1 MLKKYSKVILL
12 VDFLC
17 WSISFFLAVFLTNEF
32 PASFGIMVKPISILN
47 WIVDVVICMAVFG
60 IMKVYSVMWIHAGF
74 KDMWRIVGSGFIS
87 SVALTLLNGLLES
100 REIMGVRHTL
110 LYIIIGIMLCMIIR
124 VGIKSIY
131 AMYIASK
138 NQNDKK
144 EKKRLLVV
152 GAGSAAEVCLQE
164 LLTLGT
170 YEIVG
175 LVDDD
180 ESKINRIIYGVSVL
194 GTRNDIVRICK
205 EKNVDD
211 ILISIPTL
219 EGEERTKI
227 VSICES
233 TECNVRILPSIN
245 NIFKTKSL
253 VNNAKEVEIEDLLC
267 RDKIDLDK
275 SKIEDYINGRVVMVT
290 GGGGSIGSEICRQ
303 VAQYNPEKIIIL
315 DNYENNAYD
324 IMLELKSR
332 YPEMTVEVVIVTVRD
347 KKAMD
352 DAFDKARPSVV
363 FHAAAHKHVPLMEDT
378 PKEAVKNNVFGTLIT
393 AQAAIKYGVNRFVLI
408 STDKAVNPTNIMGA
422 TKRLCEMLVQTLNNK
437 ERTSFVAVRFGNVLG
452 SNGSVIPIFK
462 RQIRNGGPVTLTHKD
477 ITRFF
482 MTIPEAASLVLQA
495 SVYAQNGEIFVLD
508 MGKPVRIY
516 DLAVNLI
523 QLMGKVPG
531 KDIEIAITGL
541 RPGEKLYEE
550 LLMAEEGM
558 TNTEH
563 EKIYIAKPIDVDK
576 EILYNKLLNL
586 MEIIDTLTDDEVK
599 KCIADLVPTYTIKD
613 LKN

>member
-1 MLKKYSKVILL
+1 MLKKKFKVTLL
-12 VDFLC
+12 VDFIC
-17 WSISFFLAVFLTNEF
+17 WSISYFLAVFLTNEF
-32 PASFGIMVKPISILN
+32 PASLIIMTRPISILN
-47 WIVDVVICMAVFG
+47 WIVDVVICMLAFG
-60 IMKVYSVMWIHAGF
+60 TLKVYRVLWVHASN
-74 KDMWRIVGSGFIS
+74 KDMWRIVGGGLIS
-87 SVALTLLNGLLES
+87 AVVLTVLNGILES
-100 REIMGVRHTL
+100 REFMGVRHTIL
-110 LYIIIGIMLCMIIR
+110 FIIIGVMLCMIARI
-124 VGIKSIY
+124 GIKSGY
-131 AMYIASK
+131 AMLTANRNK
-138 NQNDKK
+138 A
-144 EKKRLLVV
+144 EKKVKSRLLIV
-152 GAGSAAEVCLQE
+152 GAGSAAEICLQE
-164 LLTLGT
+164 LLALGT

-180 ESKINRIIYGVSVL
+180 ETKRNSMIYGFSVL
-194 GTRNDIVRICK
+194 GTRDDIVRICE
-205 EKNVDD
+205 EKSVDD
-211 ILISIPTL
+211 ILIAIPTID
-219 EGEERTKI
+219 GEDRTKI
-227 VSICES
+227 ISICES
-233 TECNVRILPSIN
+233 TECKVRILPSIN
-245 NIFKTKSL
+245 NVFASKSL

-275 SKIEDYINGRVVMVT
+275 TKIEDYINGRVVMVT

-324 IMLELKSR
+324 IMLELKSK
-332 YPEMTVEVVIVTVRD
+332 YPGMPVEVVIATVRD

-352 DAFDKARPSVV
+352 SAFDKFRPSVV

-393 AQAAIKYGVNRFVLI
+393 AQVAIKYGVRRFVLI

-462 RQIRNGGPVTLTHKD
+462 RQIKNGGPVTLTHKD

-531 KDIEIAITGL
+531 KDVEIAITGL

-576 EILYNKLLNL
+576 DILYNKLLNL
-586 MEIIDTLTDDEVK
+586 MDIIDTLTDDEVK
-599 KCIADLVPTYTIKD
+599 QRVADLVPTYTIKD
-613 LKN
+613 MNK

>member
-1 MLKKYSKVILL
+1 MLKKKFKVTML
-12 VDFLC
+12 VDFIC
-17 WSISFFLAVFLTNEF
+17 WSISYFLAVFLTNEF
-32 PASFGIMVKPISILN
+32 PASFLIMTKPISILT
-47 WIVDVVICMAVFG
+47 WIVDVVICILVFVVL
-60 IMKVYSVMWIHAGF
+60 KVYRVMWVHAGF
-74 KDMWRIVGSGFIS
+74 RDMWRVVSGGMIS
-87 SVALTLLNGLLES
+87 SVILIILNGILTA
-100 REIMGVRHTL
+100 REFMGIRHTAL
-110 LYIIIGIMLCMIIR
+110 FIIIGVMLCMIAR
-124 VGIKSIY
+124 VGIKSGY
-131 AMYIASK
+131 AMWNASRNK
-138 NQNDKK
+138 VEKK
-144 EKKRLLVV
+144 LKKRLLIV
-152 GAGSAAEVCLQE
+152 GAGSAAEICLQE
-164 LLTLGT
+164 LLTFGT
-170 YEIVG
+170 YEIIG

-180 ESKINRIIYGVSVL
+180 EDKRNKMIHGFSVL
-194 GTRNDIVRICK
+194 GTRDDIVRICE

-211 ILISIPTL
+211 ILIAIPTIG
-219 EGEERTKI
+219 GEERTKI
-227 VSICES
+227 ISICES
-233 TECNVRILPSIN
+233 TECKVRILPSIN
-245 NIFKTKSL
+245 NVFTAKSL
-253 VNNAKEVEIEDLLC
+253 IDNAKEVEIEDLLC
-267 RDKIDLDK
+267 REKIDLDK
-275 SKIEDYINGRVVMVT
+275 TRIEDYLNGRVVMVT

-303 VAQYNPEKIIIL
+303 VAQYNPEKIVIL

-324 IMLELKSR
+324 IMLELKSK
-332 YPEMTVEVVIVTVRD
+332 YPGMPVEVVIATVRD

-352 DAFDKARPSVV
+352 NAFDKFRPSVV

-393 AQAAIKYGVNRFVLI
+393 AQVAIKYGVRRFVLI

-462 RQIRNGGPVTLTHKD
+462 RQIKNGGPVTLTHKD

-576 EILYNKLLNL
+576 EILYNKLINL
-586 MEIIDTLTDDEVK
+586 MDIIDTLTDDEVK
-599 KCIADLVPTYTIKD
+599 QRVAELVPTYIIKD
-613 LKN
+613 VNK

>member
-1 MLKKYSKVILL
+1 M
-12 VDFLC
+12 
-17 WSISFFLAVFLTNEF
+17 
-32 PASFGIMVKPISILN
+32 
-47 WIVDVVICMAVFG
+47 
-60 IMKVYSVMWIHAGF
+60 
-74 KDMWRIVGSGFIS
+74 
-87 SVALTLLNGLLES
+87 
-100 REIMGVRHTL
+100 
-110 LYIIIGIMLCMIIR
+110 
-124 VGIKSIY
+124 
-131 AMYIASK
+131 
-138 NQNDKK
+138 
-144 EKKRLLVV
+144 
-152 GAGSAAEVCLQE
+152 
-164 LLTLGT
+164 
-170 YEIVG
+170 
-175 LVDDD
+175 
-180 ESKINRIIYGVSVL
+180 
-194 GTRNDIVRICK
+194 
-205 EKNVDD
+205 
-211 ILISIPTL
+211 
-219 EGEERTKI
+219 
-227 VSICES
+227 
-233 TECNVRILPSIN
+233 
-245 NIFKTKSL
+245 
-253 VNNAKEVEIEDLLC
+253 C

-275 SKIEDYINGRVVMVT
+275 TKIEDYINGRVVMVT

-303 VAQYNPEKIIIL
+303 VAQYNPKKIVIL

-324 IMLELKSR
+324 IMLELKSKH
-332 YPEMTVEVVIVTVRD
+332 PDMAVEVIIATVRD

-352 DAFDKARPSVV
+352 NAFDKVRPSVV

-378 PKEAVKNNVFGTLIT
+378 PKEAVKNNVFGTLTT
-393 AQAAIKYGVNRFVLI
+393 AQVAIKYGVRRFVLI

-462 RQIRNGGPVTLTHKD
+462 RQIKNGGPVTLTHKD

-531 KDIEIAITGL
+531 KDIEIEVTGL

-576 EILYNKLLNL
+576 DVLYNKLLNL
-586 MEIIDTLTDDEVK
+586 MDIIDTLTDDEVK
-599 KCIADLVPTYTIKD
+599 QRVADLVPTYTIKD
-613 LKN
+613 MNK

>member
-1 MLKKYSKVILL
+1 MLKKKFKVTML
-12 VDFLC
+12 VDFIC
-17 WSISFFLAVFLTNEF
+17 WSISYFLAVFLTNEF
-32 PASFGIMVKPISILN
+32 PASFLIMTKPISILT
-47 WIVDVVICMAVFG
+47 WIVDVVICILVFVVL
-60 IMKVYSVMWIHAGF
+60 KVYRVMWVHAGF
-74 KDMWRIVGSGFIS
+74 RDMWRVVSGGMIS
-87 SVALTLLNGLLES
+87 SVILIILNGILTA
-100 REIMGVRHTL
+100 REFMGIRHTAL
-110 LYIIIGIMLCMIIR
+110 FIIIGVMLCMIAR
-124 VGIKSIY
+124 VGIKSGY
-131 AMYIASK
+131 AMWNASRNK
-138 NQNDKK
+138 VEKK
-144 EKKRLLVV
+144 LKKRLLIV
-152 GAGSAAEVCLQE
+152 GAGSAAEICLQE
-164 LLTLGT
+164 LLTFGT
-170 YEIVG
+170 YEIIG

-180 ESKINRIIYGVSVL
+180 EDKRNKMIHGFSVL
-194 GTRNDIVRICK
+194 GTRDDIVRICE

-211 ILISIPTL
+211 ILIAIPTIG
-219 EGEERTKI
+219 GEERTKI
-227 VSICES
+227 ISICES
-233 TECNVRILPSIN
+233 TECKVRILPSIN
-245 NIFKTKSL
+245 NVFTAKSL
-253 VNNAKEVEIEDLLC
+253 IDNAKEVEIEDLLC
-267 RDKIDLDK
+267 REKIDLDK
-275 SKIEDYINGRVVMVT
+275 TRIEDYLNGRVVMVT

-303 VAQYNPEKIIIL
+303 VAQYNPEKIVIL

-324 IMLELKSR
+324 IMLELKSK
-332 YPEMTVEVVIVTVRD
+332 YPGMPVEVVIATVRD

-352 DAFDKARPSVV
+352 NAFDKFRPSVV
-363 FHAAAHKHVPLMEDT
+363 FHAEAHKHVPLMEDT

-393 AQAAIKYGVNRFVLI
+393 AQVAIKYGVRRFVLI

-462 RQIRNGGPVTLTHKD
+462 RQIKNGGPVTLTHKD

-586 MEIIDTLTDDEVK
+586 MDIIDTLTDDEVK
-599 KCIADLVPTYTIKD
+599 QRVAELVPTYIIKD
-613 LKN
+613 VNK

>member
-1 MLKKYSKVILL
+1 MLKGKFKVTLL
-12 VDFLC
+12 VDFIC
-17 WSISFFLAVFLTNEF
+17 WSISYFLAVFLTNEF
-32 PASFGIMVKPISILN
+32 PESFIIMTKPVSILN
-47 WIVDVVICMAVFG
+47 WILDVVICLIIFKAL
-60 IMKVYSVMWIHAGF
+60 KVYRVLWVHAGL
-74 KDMWRIVGSGFIS
+74 KDMWRVVSGGVIS
-87 SVALTLLNGLLES
+87 SVLLTILNGLLES
-100 REIMGVRHTL
+100 REFMGVRHTIL
-110 LYIIIGIMLCMIIR
+110 FIFIGVMLCMIARI
-124 VGIKSIY
+124 GIKSGY
-131 AMYIASK
+131 AMWNANK
-138 NQNDKK
+138 NGT
-144 EKKRLLVV
+144 EKKTKSRLLIV
-152 GAGSAAEVCLQE
+152 GAGSAAEICLQE

-180 ESKINRIIYGVSVL
+180 KNKRNQMIYGFSVL
-194 GTRNDIVRICK
+194 GTRNDIVRICE

-211 ILISIPTL
+211 ILIAIPTIG
-219 EGEERTKI
+219 GEERTKI
-227 VSICES
+227 ISICET
-233 TECNVRILPSIN
+233 TECKVRILPSIN
-245 NIFKTKSL
+245 NVFNSKSL

-275 SKIEDYINGRVVMVT
+275 TKIEDYINGRVVMVT

-303 VAQYNPEKIIIL
+303 VAQYNPEKIVIL

-324 IMLELKSR
+324 IMLELKSKH
-332 YPEMTVEVVIVTVRD
+332 PDMAVEVIIATVRD

-352 DAFDKARPSVV
+352 NAFDKVRPSVV

-378 PKEAVKNNVFGTLIT
+378 PKEAVKNNVFGTLTT
-393 AQAAIKYGVNRFVLI
+393 AQVAIKYGVRRFVLI

-462 RQIRNGGPVTLTHKD
+462 RQIKNGGPVTLTHKD

-531 KDIEIAITGL
+531 KDIEIEVTGL

-576 EILYNKLLNL
+576 DVLYNKLLNL
-586 MEIIDTLTDDEVK
+586 MDIIDTLTDDEVK
-599 KCIADLVPTYTIKD
+599 QRVADLVPTYTIKD
-613 LKN
+613 MNK

>member
-1 MLKKYSKVILL
+1 MLKKKFKVTLL
-12 VDFLC
+12 VDFIS
-17 WSISFFLAVFLTNEF
+17 WSISYFLAVFLTNEF
-32 PASFGIMVKPISILN
+32 PESFVIMTRPISILN
-47 WIVDVVICMAVFG
+47 WIVDVVICMLVFKTL
-60 IMKVYSVMWIHAGF
+60 KVYRVMWVHAGL
-74 KDMWRIVGSGFIS
+74 KDMWRIVSGGAIS
-87 SVALTLLNGLLES
+87 SVILMFLNGLLES
-100 REIMGVRHTL
+100 REFMGIRHTI
-110 LYIIIGIMLCMIIR
+110 LYIIIGVMLCMITR
-124 VGIKSIY
+124 VGIKSGY
-131 AMYIASK
+131 AIWNANRNK
-138 NQNDKK
+138 A
-144 EKKRLLVV
+144 EKKMKNRLLIV
-152 GAGSAAEVCLQE
+152 GAGSAAEICLQE

-180 ESKINRIIYGVSVL
+180 EDKKNKMIHGFSVL
-194 GTRNDIVRICK
+194 GTRDDIVRICE

-211 ILISIPTL
+211 ILIAIPTIG
-219 EGEERTKI
+219 GEERTKI
-227 VSICES
+227 ISICES
-233 TECNVRILPSIN
+233 TECKVRILPSIN
-245 NIFKTKSL
+245 NVFATKSL

-275 SKIEDYINGRVVMVT
+275 TRIEDYINGRVVMVT

-303 VAQYNPEKIIIL
+303 VAQYNPKKIIIL

-324 IMLELKSR
+324 IMLELKSK
-332 YPEMTVEVVIVTVRD
+332 YPGMSVEVVVATVRD

-352 DAFDKARPSVV
+352 NAFDKFRPGVV

-393 AQAAIKYGVNRFVLI
+393 AQVAIKYGVRRFVLI

-462 RQIRNGGPVTLTHKD
+462 RQIKNGGPVTLTHKD

-563 EKIYIAKPIDVDK
+563 EKIYIAKPIDVNK

-586 MEIIDTLTDDEVK
+586 MDIIDTLTDDEVK
-599 KCIADLVPTYTIKD
+599 QRVAELVPTYTIKD
-613 LKN
+613 VNK